1 MRPPLP
7 CAKLPSFRGELGDVG
22 HGTHAGAGRPRQEQP
37 AAAGERET
45 AAERIESAAEQD
57 VIDEIVLETG
67 TAHESAAT
75 VIVDDATS
83 QIAVHENGNG
93 AVAEITSSQDP
104 NEIATA
110 ASIDVEV
117 EPQPVTSNDGATHIS
132 AVQEDDDTTAAKRAI
147 IHEWENWSA
156 LHSDEL
162 GDPNVGEYFYRH
174 LEQKRPAVLNFSSED
189 KRALVLKCLE

>member
-1 MRPPLP
+1 MLVTERMQALGDHAKSSRQPPVKERRPPN
-7 CAKLPSFRGELGDVG
+7 G
-22 HGTHAGAGRPRQEQP
+22 
-37 AAAGERET
+37 
-45 AAERIESAAEQD
+45 IESAAEQD
-57 VIDEIVLETG
+57 VIDEIVLETS
-67 TAHESAAT
+67 TAPEGAAAVT
-75 VIVDDATS
+75 ADDAAS
-83 QIAVHENGNG
+83 QIAAHENSNG
-93 AVAEITSSQDP
+93 AVAEIAPNEDP
-104 NEIATA
+104 VEIATA

>member
-1 MRPPLP
+1 M
-7 CAKLPSFRGELGDVG
+7 EN
-22 HGTHAGAGRPRQEQP
+22 
-37 AAAGERET
+37 
-45 AAERIESAAEQD
+45 
-57 VIDEIVLETG
+57 G
-67 TAHESAAT
+67 TAHESAAA
-75 VIVDDATS
+75 VIVDEVTS
-83 QIAVHENGNG
+83 QIVVHENGNG

-110 ASIDVEV
+110 ASIDVEI
-117 EPQPVTSNDGATHIS
+117 EPQPATADDSVTQIS
-132 AVQEDDDTTAAKRAI
+132 AVQEDDDTSAAKRAI

-162 GDPNVGEYFYRH
+162 GDPNVGEYFFRH